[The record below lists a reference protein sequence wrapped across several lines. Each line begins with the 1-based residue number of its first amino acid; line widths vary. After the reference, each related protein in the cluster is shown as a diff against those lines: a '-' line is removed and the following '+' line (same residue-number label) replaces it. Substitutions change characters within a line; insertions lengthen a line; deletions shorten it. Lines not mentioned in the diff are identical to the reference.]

1 MMQYKTN
8 SNLPD
13 LKYLQIDLQATSHYQ
28 LQAAEL
34 VEQAILNN
42 EGVLA
47 DNGALC
53 IETGKFTGRSPK
65 DRFIVLDEETKDKVN
80 WNAVNQPIA
89 EAHFETLWNQV
100 TNYLSQQ
107 KLYVL
112 DAKACADPAEE
123 ITIRVVS
130 TNASHNLFASNLF
143 INDNDAKAENQPDW
157 SILVAPQYTI
167 ADYATLG
174 LNNEN
179 FVAINFTKRI
189 VLIAGT
195 GYTGEI
201 KKSIFTV
208 LNYLLPTYKQYLTM
222 HCSANRGENGETAL
236 YFGLSGTGKTTLSS
250 DKRRQLIGDDEH
262 VWTED
267 KVFNIEGGCYAKC
280 IGLNAESEPEIY
292 QAVRFNS
299 LLENVKFHEGTRQ
312 PDYEDKSI
320 TENIRVSYP
329 LEFIE
334 NIVPNG
340 QGSAPKHIFFL
351 AADAFGVLPPISK
364 LTVEQAMY
372 YFINGYTSK
381 IAGTEAG
388 ITTPQATFSACF
400 GQAFLPLHPTKYAD
414 LLGKKLEQHPDIQ
427 VWLVNT
433 GWVAGPYGVG
443 NRIKLGYTRTLI
455 REALAGK
462 LSEQEYIT
470 HPIFG
475 LHMPKACDAVPAE
488 ILNPVALWKD
498 AAAYEKQALELKGLF
513 EKNYEQFR
521 QK

>member
-1 MMQYKTN
+1 MMQYKTI

-13 LKYLQIDLQATSHYQ
+13 LTYLKIELQNNSQYQ
-28 LQAAEL
+28 LPPAAL
-34 VEQAILNN
+34 VEEAIQNK
-42 EGVLA
+42 EGELA

-53 IETGKFTGRSPK
+53 IMTGKFTGRSPK
-65 DRFIVLDEETKDKVN
+65 DRFIVLDAETTDKVN
-80 WNAVNQPIA
+80 WNAVNQPMS
-89 EAHFETLWNQV
+89 EEHFTSLWNQV
-100 TNYLSQQ
+100 ADYLS
-107 KLYVL
+107 KESLYIL
-112 DAKACADPAEE
+112 DAKACAEPTEE
-123 ITIRVVS
+123 ISIRVVS
-130 TNASHNLFASNLF
+130 TLASHNLFASNLF
-143 INDNDAKAENQPDW
+143 INNPEAKASDQPDW
-157 SILVAPQYTI
+157 SILVAPKYLVEDFYQF
-167 ADYATLG
+167 G

-179 FVAINFTKRI
+179 FVAINFSKKI

-262 VWTED
+262 VWTAD
-267 KVFNIEGGCYAKC
+267 QVFNIEGGCYAKC
-280 IGLNAESEPEIY
+280 IGLTEESEPEIY
-292 QAVRFNS
+292 QAVRFNA
-299 LLENVKFHEGTRQ
+299 LLENVKFKAGTRT
-312 PDYEDKSI
+312 PDYQDKSI

-334 NIVPNG
+334 NIVPEG
-340 QGSAPKHIFFL
+340 RGAAPKHIFFL

-364 LTVEQAMY
+364 LSVEQAMY

-400 GQAFLPLHPTKYAD
+400 GQAFLPLHPSTYAD
-414 LLGKKLEQHPDIQ
+414 LLGKKLQEHEDIQ

-443 NRIKLGYTRTLI
+443 NRIKLSYTRTLI

-462 LSEQEYIT
+462 LGQEAYRE
-470 HPIFG
+470 HPVFG
-475 LHMPKACDAVPAE
+475 LQMPTHCEGVAAE
-488 ILNPVALWKD
+488 VLNPVELWAD
-498 AAAYEKQALELKGLF
+498 AQAYEKQAKALKGLF